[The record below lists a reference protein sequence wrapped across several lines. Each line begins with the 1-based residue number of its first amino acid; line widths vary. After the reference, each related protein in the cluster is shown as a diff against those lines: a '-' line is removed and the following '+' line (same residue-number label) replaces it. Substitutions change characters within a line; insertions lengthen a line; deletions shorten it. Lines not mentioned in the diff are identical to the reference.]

1 MRRSGSGVTNPRARG
16 VAASCI
22 LRCGAL
28 DAAMCFA
35 CLSHPCGCSE
45 ARAFILFAPCDAPK
59 IARQLCIVPK
69 GRPRSV
75 LVFRRSRRARLPGD
89 CARARLATFACTPAS
104 GSGPSS
110 ASRFRERRPSS
121 LSLRVH
127 DQELLIVP
135 TSLVPAVLAS
145 RRPRATLHRLT
156 AHGLANSCHVST
168 SAGDDPLPFEDHA
181 RTSHPAIA
189 PALAL
194 RRWRL
199 PSRRPCDPCPA
210 LRRFMSRSRRTMTL
224 SGHRRACVHLSFW
237 TDFRSQPKHPRPIHT
252 LRCVPTASSPAPR
265 STCISRRSRSA
276 ALPCSRSR
284 NVFVGCRVAL
294 PTPCPP
300 CDVHVPGRSPRSTP
314 THMFSHTS
322 ISAAAFRLQRR
333 GCRDLPAPA
342 SSRLSGTFRH
352 QPSRDVEHLLK
363 LQHLSASDLSR
374 CSLNTLTARVHI
386 QRIVIEK
393 VGSFV
398 SDRTALLK
406 LSRLPTRPP
415 GLRSPRLSSLPPPSR
430 KISLVRLAALPFR

>member
-1 MRRSGSGVTNPRARG
+1 M
-16 VAASCI
+16 
-22 LRCGAL
+22 L
-28 DAAMCFA
+28 
-35 CLSHPCGCSE
+35 E
-45 ARAFILFAPCDAPK
+45 ARAFILFAPYDAPK
-59 IARQLCIVPK
+59 IARRPCIVPK
-69 GRPRSV
+69 GRPRSRAR
-75 LVFRRSRRARLPGD
+75 LSTLTFGARLPGD
-89 CARARLATFACTPAS
+89 CARARLSTFASTSAS
-104 GSGPSS
+104 GSVPSS
-110 ASRFRERRPSS
+110 ASRFREKRPSA
-121 LSLRVH
+121 LSRRVH

-199 PSRRPCDPCPA
+199 PSRRPCDPCPV
-210 LRRFMSRSRRTMTL
+210 LRRFTSLSRRTMTL

-300 CDVHVPGRSPRSTP
+300 YDGHVPGRSPRSTP

-322 ISAAAFRLQRR
+322 SGAAAFRQQRR
-333 GCRDLPAPA
+333 GCRDPPVPASTKRPAPLGA
-342 SSRLSGTFRH
+342 NHPAMSSTS
-352 QPSRDVEHLLK
+352 
-363 LQHLSASDLSR
+363 
-374 CSLNTLTARVHI
+374 
-386 QRIVIEK
+386 
-393 VGSFV
+393 
-398 SDRTALLK
+398 
-406 LSRLPTRPP
+406 
-415 GLRSPRLSSLPPPSR
+415 
-430 KISLVRLAALPFR
+430 